1 MARGAQ
7 EAKPAPPSAASKPL
21 TEAEARERFAK
32 VEVCVR
38 TALPEGSEERAD
50 AARNAAVRPGL
61 HRRLVSGHC
70 RQDGKSL
77 AGWFAK
83 NAALDEEVYKT
94 SRIYLLAQSAR
105 WEVSIKD
112 RKARLAAA
120 ADAATILGQ
129 RRVIHIFR
137 DAEVGPLISLRLMA
151 HGQNNLVA
159 RLRYRP
165 ADPRHSAYT
174 GVGTTRNA
182 GCVY

>member
-1 MARGAQ
+1 MRCQFMTWFVPIATLAAVLWPAVMARGAQ

-32 VEVCVR
+32 VDAVR
-38 TALPEGSEERAD
+38 TALPEGSEKRAD
-50 AARNAAVRPGL
+50 AARNAAGL
-61 HRRLVSGHC
+61 ASIVGWYLVTA
-70 RQDGKSL
+70 DKMEEA

-129 RRVIHIFR
+129 RQVIHIFR
-137 DAEVGPLISLRLMA
+137 DARWG
-151 HGQNNLVA
+151 H
-159 RLRYRP
+159 
-165 ADPRHSAYT
+165 
-174 GVGTTRNA
+174 
-182 GCVY
+182 